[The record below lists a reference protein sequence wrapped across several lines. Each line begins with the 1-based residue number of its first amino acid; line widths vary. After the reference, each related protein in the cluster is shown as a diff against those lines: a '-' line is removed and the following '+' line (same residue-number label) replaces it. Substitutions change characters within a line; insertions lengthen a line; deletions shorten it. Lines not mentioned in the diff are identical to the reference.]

1 MSARPLVPAPRA
13 LLLVAFA
20 LLAAVMAAP
29 ASAAAATVS
38 TAFGNSVF
46 YSAAAGETNQ
56 VVVTASAGSTS
67 GKKLVFQESGPG
79 VTLTAP
85 AEEPFAP
92 GTANGCTETAG
103 NSVTC
108 DNLPASYVF
117 AVGELHDMADTMTAT
132 GSFQALG
139 LQFSGQGGAGEDTM
153 TGGDG
158 NDHFVGNHSD
168 NSDLSDDTV
177 DGGAGFDTMSY
188 FFATGPVTAT
198 ANGTGGQS
206 GETDTLTSVE
216 GLWGS
221 DGYDDVLTGDPGPN
235 DFVGFGGNDTI
246 NADDGANDTVRCDGL
261 YDGSAAGD
269 DDTANLDAFD
279 TLAADHG
286 CETVNRSGDADGSPP
301 EQPTGLSSTPSSPSD
316 DNAPRITGTA
326 EEGTTVRV
334 YATPDCSGE
343 PAATGSAADFA
354 SPGLTVTVP
363 DNSTTT
369 FRATSTGAGGTSP
382 CSNSSVTYREESP
395 AGQGGG
401 DGDGGGQPGRPDA
414 SPGTP
419 PSITGLAVARRCVR
433 SARLTAPKPG
443 RAGLSFRFSLSQD
456 AMIRYEIRR
465 RNGSPRWTFCPRR
478 GGRRA
483 GTYTRISTS
492 GHERKAGDRDTSLAN
507 TASRRGTRDVLRLR
521 HGRRH
526 LSLARAAAGRKL
538 SPGTYV
544 LRMTATNANGR
555 SVLVSVK
562 FWVLGPR
569 R

>member
-1 MSARPLVPAPRA
+1 MSARSLVPAPCTS
-13 LLLVAFA
+13 LLVAFA
-20 LLAAVMAAP
+20 FVAALMATP
-29 ASAAAATVS
+29 GSAAAATVS
-38 TAFGNSVF
+38 TAFDNSVF
-46 YSAAAGETNQ
+46 YSATAGETNQ
-56 VVVTASAGSTS
+56 VVVTASAGSSS

-85 AEEPFAP
+85 AEEPFRP
-92 GTANGCTETAG
+92 GTANGCTATGG

-108 DNLPASYVF
+108 DNLPASY
-117 AVGELHDMADTMTAT
+117 AVVVAELDDMADTITAT
-132 GSFQALG
+132 GSFQVLG
-139 LQFSGQGGAGEDTM
+139 LRLDAQGGGAEDTM
-153 TGGDG
+153 NGGDG
-158 NDHFVGNHSD
+158 NDSFLGNHSD

-206 GETDTLTSVE
+206 GETDTLSSVE

-286 CETVNRSGDADGSPP
+286 CESVNRSGHADGSPP
-301 EQPTGLSSTPSSPSD
+301 EQPTALSSTPSSPSD

-334 YATPDCSGE
+334 YSTPDCSGE

-401 DGDGGGQPGRPDA
+401 GGQPERT
-414 SPGTP
+414 SPGAP

-433 SARLTAPKPG
+433 SATLTAPRPG
-443 RAGLSFRFSLSQD
+443 TAGLSFRFSLSQD
-456 AMIRYEIRR
+456 ATIRYEIRR

-492 GHERKAGDRDTSLAN
+492 RDRRKAGDRNTSLAN
-507 TASRRGTRDVLRLR
+507 TASRRGRRDVLRLR
-521 HGRRH
+521 RGRRH

-538 SPGTYV
+538 APGTYV

-562 FWVLGPR
+562 FWVLGPKR
-569 R
+569 

>member
-1 MSARPLVPAPRA
+1 MSARSLVLAPRMM
-13 LLLVAFA
+13 LLVAFA
-20 LLAAVMAAP
+20 FASVATLMAAP

-46 YSAAAGETNQ
+46 YSATSGEPNQ
-56 VVVTASAGSTS
+56 VLVTASAGSSS

-85 AEEPFAP
+85 AEEPSAP
-92 GTANGCTETAG
+92 GTPNGCTSTAG

-108 DNLPASYVF
+108 DNLPASY
-117 AVGELHDMADTMTAT
+117 AVAVAELDDMADTITAT
-132 GSFQALG
+132 GSFQARG
-139 LQFSGQGGAGEDTM
+139 LRLDAQGGAGEDTM
-153 TGGDG
+153 DGGDG
-158 NDHFVGNHSD
+158 NDTFLGNHSD

-279 TLAADHG
+279 TLASDHG

-301 EQPTGLSSTPSSPSD
+301 EAPTGLSSTPSSPSD
-316 DNAPRITGTA
+316 DNTPRITGTA

-334 YATPDCSGE
+334 YATADCSGE

-369 FRATSTGAGGTSP
+369 FRATSTGAGGSSP
-382 CSNSSVTYREESP
+382 CSTSSVTYREASR
-395 AGQGGG
+395 AGQG
-401 DGDGGGQPGRPDA
+401 DGDGGGGQPERT
-414 SPGTP
+414 SPGAA

-433 SARLTAPKPG
+433 SATLTAPRPG
-443 RAGLSFRFSLSQD
+443 TAGLSFSFSLSQD
-456 AMIRYEIRR
+456 ATIRYEIRR

-478 GGRRA
+478 GGKRA

-492 GHERKAGDRDTSLAN
+492 RHRRKAGDRNTSLAN
-507 TASRRGTRDVLRLR
+507 TASRRGRRDVLRLR
-521 HGRRH
+521 QGRRH

-538 SPGTYV
+538 PPGTYV

>member
-1 MSARPLVPAPRA
+1 MSARSLVPAPRTS
-13 LLLVAFA
+13 LLVAFGFVVA
-20 LLAAVMAAP
+20 LMAAP

-46 YSAAAGETNQ
+46 YSAASGETNQ
-56 VVVTASAGSTS
+56 VVVTASAGSSS

-85 AEEPFAP
+85 AEEPSDP
-92 GTANGCTETAG
+92 GTANRCTETGG

-108 DNLPASYVF
+108 DNLPASY
-117 AVGELHDMADTMTAT
+117 AVAVAELDDMADTITAT

-139 LQFSGQGGAGEDTM
+139 LRLDAQGGAGEDTLD
-153 TGGDG
+153 GGDG
-158 NDHFVGNHSD
+158 NDTFLGNHSD

-177 DGGAGFDTMSY
+177 DGAAGFDTMSY

-286 CETVNRSGDADGSPP
+286 CENVNRSGDADGSPP
-301 EQPTGLSSTPSSPSD
+301 EAPTGLSSTPSSPSD
-316 DNAPRITGTA
+316 DNSPHITGTA

-382 CSNSSVTYREESP
+382 CSNSSVTYREESS
-395 AGQGGG
+395 ADQGA
-401 DGDGGGQPGRPDA
+401 GDGGGGQPERT
-414 SPGTP
+414 SPGAP

-433 SARLTAPKPG
+433 SATLTAPRPG
-443 RAGLSFRFSLSQD
+443 TAGLSFSFSLSQD
-456 AMIRYEIRR
+456 ATIRYEIRR

-483 GTYTRISTS
+483 GAYTRISTS
-492 GHERKAGDRDTSLAN
+492 RDRRKAGDRNTSLAN
-507 TASRRGTRDVLRLR
+507 TASRRGRRDVLRLR
-521 HGRRH
+521 QGRRR

-538 SPGTYV
+538 APGTYV